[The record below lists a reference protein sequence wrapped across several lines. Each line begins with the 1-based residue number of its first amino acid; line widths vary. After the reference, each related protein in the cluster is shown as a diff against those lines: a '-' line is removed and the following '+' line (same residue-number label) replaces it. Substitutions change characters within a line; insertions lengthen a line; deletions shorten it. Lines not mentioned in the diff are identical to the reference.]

1 MDPIATA
8 DSIAAT
14 AAANWFLALVVPP
27 QPGWEALMDD
37 LPANL
42 RRFAPEDRHLT
53 VAFLGACGAERAR
66 AAWRALAPLPHP
78 SIRASAGAW
87 RALGPRRRPSA
98 YGLTLGEGMD
108 TAASL
113 LAGWGDLARHAAGLP
128 AEGRPPLPH
137 ITLARPPR
145 RQVEALRGAM
155 ASWLVTAP
163 VPAEPF
169 LLERL
174 ALYTWRPERRERLFR
189 IVAERRLDSP
199 ESGEL
204 TSASP

>member
-1 MDPIATA
+1 MDA
-8 DSIAAT
+8 SAAPS
-14 AAANWFLALVVPP
+14 AANWFLALVVPP

-37 LPANL
+37 LPADL

-53 VAFLGACGAERAR
+53 VAFLGPCGADRAN
-66 AAWRALAPLPHP
+66 AAWQALAPLPHP
-78 SIRASAGAW
+78 PIRATADAW
-87 RALGPRRRPSA
+87 CALGPRRRPSA
-98 YGLTLGEGMD
+98 YGLTLADGRD
-108 TAASL
+108 PATNL
-113 LAGWGDLARHAAGLP
+113 LAGWGELALRAAGLP
-128 AEGRPPLPH
+128 SERRPPLPH

-145 RQVEALRGAM
+145 RQAEALRGAM
-155 ASWLVTAP
+155 ARWLATAP

-169 LLERL
+169 LLEQL

-204 TSASP
+204 TPASP